1 MSEKKQ
7 NPFAEPVKT
16 RTKKHS
22 KFELADFT
30 QHAQSFLSWKIFKAG
45 NRIGRLRYLSF
56 TLGTIF
62 FGAALG
68 LMAFLIPVIGHL
80 LSALLLIP
88 VIGHLLS
95 ALLLIAT
102 YIAIAIFTVKRCHD
116 FNLHTLLALAL
127 LVFIPIVVVIFF
139 LIPGNKKE
147 NIYGVAPPE
156 NSTAVVVFAFLLP
169 ILYGLFVSLLI
180 LLTFSIPLCFFCS

>member
-1 MSEKKQ
+1 MSENKQ

-16 RTKKHS
+16 RTKKNS
-22 KFELADFT
+22 EFELADLT
-30 QHAQSFLSWKIFKAG
+30 EHAQSFLSWKIFKVG

-62 FGAALG
+62 VGAALG
-68 LMAFLIPVIGHL
+68 LMAF
-80 LSALLLIP
+80 LIP

-116 FNLHTLLALAL
+116 FNLHTLIALAL
-127 LVFIPIVVVIFF
+127 LVIIPIILVIFY

-147 NIYGVAPPE
+147 NTYGTPPPE
-156 NSTAVVVFAFLLP
+156 NSTAVVVFAILLP
-169 ILYGLFVSLLI
+169 ILYLLI
-180 LLTFSIPLCFFCS
+180 IILLISLTFSIPLCFFCS

>member
-7 NPFAEPVKT
+7 NPFAEPEKT
-16 RTKKHS
+16 RTKKNS
-22 KFELADFT
+22 KIEHADLS

-68 LMAFLIPVIGHL
+68 LMAFLIPL
-80 LSALLLIP
+80 
-88 VIGHLLS
+88 IGHLLS

-127 LVFIPIVVVIFF
+127 LVLVPIIVVIFY

-147 NIYGVAPPE
+147 NTYGFPPPE

-169 ILYGLFVSLLI
+169 ILYGLFVFLLI
-180 LLTFSIPLCFFCS
+180 SLTFSIPLCFFCS